1 MRGRSTTVSRTG
13 TATMSTRMCSIS
25 FSASL
30 ALSLYRHADSPS
42 LQTLPTEIL
51 LEIILIATAVNVPK
65 SAPITSSTSRRLG
78 SYADDDIS
86 NWHLRGPRLDYR
98 ILRALA
104 LTSRQLAGLA
114 HFIMYRNIALDELKH
129 ISLFARTVLDCAHRD
144 ITLASTVSPV
154 SPVSPTSM
162 SFSYI
167 PTLFAGKFTNRLA
180 LQYPFFDSPRVPK
193 NRHAEIERF
202 HVATG
207 VLLGFGNSAPSVPSP
222 VLADLRTLLIDTR
235 ILEHHLNTHTAPS
248 STLPKVSPSPSEL
261 ILHSYIPWG
270 GVTPPYL
277 SPLAPLGVQLTHLTI
292 ACPSARWTLPS
303 TTLNVLGGVPSLTH
317 LALVRRAH
325 ANEDNDA
332 EFVRD
337 VAEILSERVDSLTT
351 LNVLGGVPSLTHLA
365 LVRRA
370 HANEDNDAEFVRDV
384 AEILSERADSLIR
397 LVLVVLPDSGF
408 TTWKY
413 THQPVLADGC
423 EEEVEEVEHVLS
435 FNPEL
440 RALEAYLSTTSIW
453 SQFSTLAQSSPAVCV
468 VPGMSDA
475 WARALRKSRNPGAI
489 FESNIFHDHGRDLWS
504 WARTFESRRRAIE
517 RR

>member
-1 MRGRSTTVSRTG
+1 MQVCSTTVSRMG
-13 TATMSTRMCSIS
+13 TAATMSTRTRSLS
-25 FSASL
+25 FSVAL
-30 ALSLYRHADSPS
+30 ALAFYRHSDGPS

-51 LEIILIATAVNVPK
+51 LEIILIATTVDVSKSVPT
-65 SAPITSSTSRRLG
+65 ALSSTAHRLG
-78 SYADDDIS
+78 SYADNDIS
-86 NWHLRGPRLDYR
+86 GWHLRVPRLDHR
-98 ILRALA
+98 TLRALA

-114 HFIMYRNIALDELKH
+114 HFIMYRNIALDGSKH
-129 ISLFARTVLDCAHRD
+129 TSLFARTVLDCAHRD

-154 SPVSPTSM
+154 SPVSPTSV

-180 LQYPFFDSPRVPK
+180 LEYPFFDTPRVSK

-207 VLLGFGNSAPSVPSP
+207 AILGFGNSAPSVPSP
-222 VLADLRTLLIDTR
+222 VLADLRTLLVDTR
-235 ILEHHLNTHTAPS
+235 ILEHHLNAHTVAS
-248 STLPKVSPSPSEL
+248 STLAKVSPSPSEL
-261 ILHSYIPWG
+261 ILRSYIPWG
-270 GVTPPYL
+270 IVTPPYL
-277 SPLAPLGVQLTHLTI
+277 SPLAPLGAQLTHLTI

-337 VAEILSERVDSLTT
+337 VAEILSERGDSL
-351 LNVLGGVPSLTHLA
+351 V
-365 LVRRA
+365 
-370 HANEDNDAEFVRDV
+370 
-384 AEILSERADSLIR
+384 R

-408 TTWKY
+408 ATWKY
-413 THQPVLADGC
+413 THQPELVDGY
-423 EEEVEEVEHVLS
+423 EEENEGDEHVLS

-440 RALEAYLSTTSIW
+440 RALEAYLATTYIW
-453 SQFSTLAQSSPAVCV
+453 SQFSSLAQSSPAVCV
-468 VPGMSDA
+468 VPGMNDG
-475 WARALRKSRNPGAI
+475 WTRALMKSRKLGAI

-504 WARTFESRRRAIE
+504 WARAFESRR
-517 RR
+517 

>member
-1 MRGRSTTVSRTG
+1 MLGCSTTVSRTG
-13 TATMSTRMCSIS
+13 TVTMSTRTRSIS
-25 FSASL
+25 FSTLL
-30 ALSLYRHADSPS
+30 ALSLYKHADSPS

-51 LEIILIATAVNVPK
+51 LEIILIATAVNVSK
-65 SAPITSSTSRRLG
+65 SAPMISTASRRLG
-78 SYADDDIS
+78 SYADDIIS
-86 NWHLRGPRLDYR
+86 DWHLRGSRLDYR
-98 ILRALA
+98 TLRALA
-104 LTSRQLAGLA
+104 LTSRRLAGLA
-114 HFIMYRNIALDELKH
+114 HFIMYRNIALDELKD

-180 LQYPFFDSPRVPK
+180 LEYPFFDSPRVPK

-202 HVATG
+202 HAATG

-222 VLADLRTLLIDTR
+222 VVADLQTLLIDTR

-270 GVTPPYL
+270 GVKPPYL
-277 SPLAPLGVQLTHLTI
+277 SPLASLGVQLTHLTI

-303 TTLNVLGGVPSLTH
+303 TTLNVVGGVPSLTH

-337 VAEILSERVDSLTT
+337 VAGILSERV
-351 LNVLGGVPSLTHLA
+351 
-365 LVRRA
+365 
-370 HANEDNDAEFVRDV
+370 
-384 AEILSERADSLIR
+384 DSLIR

-413 THQPVLADGC
+413 THQPELADDY
-423 EEEVEEVEHVLS
+423 EEEHEHEHF

-453 SQFSTLAQSSPAVCV
+453 SQFSTLAQSSPAVCL
-468 VPGMSDA
+468 VPGMTDA
-475 WARALRKSRNPGAI
+475 WTRALRKSRKPGAI
-489 FESNIFHDHGRDLWS
+489 FESNIFHDRGRDLWS
-504 WARTFESRRRAIE
+504 WARTFESRRRAME

>member
-13 TATMSTRMCSIS
+13 TATMSTRMRSIS
-25 FSASL
+25 FSATL

-86 NWHLRGPRLDYR
+86 NWHLRGPRLDHR

-154 SPVSPTSM
+154 LPVSPTSM

-235 ILEHHLNTHTAPS
+235 ILEHHLNTYTAPS

-337 VAEILSERVDSLTT
+337 VAEILSERVDSL
-351 LNVLGGVPSLTHLA
+351 
-365 LVRRA
+365 
-370 HANEDNDAEFVRDV
+370 
-384 AEILSERADSLIR
+384 IR

-423 EEEVEEVEHVLS
+423 EEEDEEVEHVLS

-440 RALEAYLSTTSIW
+440 RVLEAYLSTTSIW

-504 WARTFESRRRAIE
+504 WARMYGSRRRAIE